1 MSDSLKITGTVTLK
15 LFDKDGNL
23 KQEGVVNNL
32 VTTAGKNLIA
42 RKVISDS
49 EVISS
54 IGIGSG
60 VTTPTVTDTALT
72 TELANIELLY
82 QMVDAVETNSIVF
95 VTTFEENVGTGT
107 INEVGL
113 FSDSSPQKLV
123 CHALVSPAFVKEST
137 DYVNVSWKLTLE

>member
-1 MSDSLKITGTVTLK
+1 MSDSLKIIGTVTLQ

-32 VTTAGKNLIA
+32 VTTAGKNLLA

-49 EVISS
+49 EAISS

-60 VTTPTVTDTALT
+60 TTTPTVADTALT
-72 TELANIELLY
+72 TQLANVELLY
-82 QMVDAVETNSIVF
+82 QIVDIVDTNAVVF
-95 VTTFEENVGTGT
+95 LTTFEENVGTGT

-123 CHALVSPAFVKEST
+123 CHALVSPAFEKEVT

>member
-1 MSDSLKITGTVTLK
+1 MSDSLKITGTVTLQ

-23 KQEGVVNNL
+23 KQKGVVNNL
-32 VTTAGKNLIA
+32 VTTAGKNLLA
-42 RKVISDS
+42 RKIISDPES
-49 EVISS
+49 ISS
-54 IGIGSG
+54 IGIGEG
-60 VTTPTVTDTALT
+60 VTTPTITDTELT
-72 TELANIELLY
+72 DQLANVGLLN
-82 QMVDAVETNSIVF
+82 QIVDTINTNEIVF

-113 FSDSSPQKLV
+113 FSDSSPQTLV

>member
-32 VTTAGKNLIA
+32 VTTAGKNLLA

-60 VTTPTVTDTALT
+60 LTAPAINDTTLT
-72 TELANIELLY
+72 TQLANVALLY
-82 QMVDAVETNSIVF
+82 QMVDTVETNAIVF
-95 VTTFEENVGTGT
+95 LTTFEENVGTGT

-123 CHALVSPAFVKEST
+123 CHALVSPAFVKENT